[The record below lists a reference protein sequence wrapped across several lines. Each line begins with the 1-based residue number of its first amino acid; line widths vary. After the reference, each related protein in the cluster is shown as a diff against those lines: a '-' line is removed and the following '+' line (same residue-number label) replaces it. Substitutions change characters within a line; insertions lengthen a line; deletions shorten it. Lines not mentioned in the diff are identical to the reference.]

1 MPAQTVI
8 KLRRGTAAAW
18 TSANPLLSAGEMGI
32 ETDTQRSKFGD
43 GTTLWNALPYTVGNS
58 SGVGTIDWNSVQN
71 KPSTFTP
78 SAHAAS
84 HEFGGD
90 DALELEPS
98 QITGLNAFISDV
110 ETRVSTL
117 ESTPETTLSDTA
129 PASPVTGSRWIKTT
143 TMQEYVY
150 FDSYWV
156 EI

>member
-1 MPAQTVI
+1 MPAQTII

-18 TSANPLLSAGEMGI
+18 TSANPTLSAGEMGI

-43 GTTLWNALPYTVGNS
+43 GTTAWTSLPYTVGNS

-71 KPSTFTP
+71 KPGTFPP
-78 SAHAAS
+78 SAHTHLKADITDFA
-84 HEFGGD
+84 HTHVMADITDLAFP
-90 DALELEPS
+90 PS
-98 QITGLNAFISDV
+98 
-110 ETRVSTL
+110 
-117 ESTPETTLSDTA
+117 TTLSDTA
-129 PASPVTGSRWIKTT
+129 PASPAAGARWIKTT

>member
-1 MPAQTVI
+1 MPAQTII

-18 TSANPLLSAGEMGI
+18 TSANPTLSAGEMGI

-43 GTTLWNALPYTVGNS
+43 GTTAWTSLPYTVGNS

-71 KPSTFTP
+71 KPGTFPPTAHTHVMADITNLTFPP
-78 SAHAAS
+78 S
-84 HEFGGD
+84 
-90 DALELEPS
+90 
-98 QITGLNAFISDV
+98 
-110 ETRVSTL
+110 
-117 ESTPETTLSDTA
+117 TTLSDTA